1 MKQEEFEIQ
10 AREASKDMLKKKAPT
25 RPETQFVKGAMW
37 AWQLLMESRAPIY
50 FEEKLRQEVMA
61 RLGEEGMRENEGWI
75 ESLIEETAEKMA
87 RLDSFKR
94 EVENTGYLIDKMDK
108 NMNTYKESNPLL
120 VHMKELDRTIG
131 MQREHLGL
139 SFKVNPNR
147 MKESP
152 KQSDTEKDPMYQFV
166 KGRKK

>member
-94 EVENTGYLIDKMDK
+94 EVENTGYLLTKMDK
-108 NMNTYKESNPLL
+108 NMNYYKESNPLL